1 LIAGLMAA
9 LFGGSLIAWIDPF
22 SMLVRSIGLSILPAA
37 ASKKY
42 FVVYVPHYW
51 LGILLLVTFLSLP
64 AMNQWV
70 TRFWCQALC
79 PLGALLGLTARWSI
93 LGLHKDAAT
102 CNNCNRCLVECQG
115 GDDPVG
121 GAQWHKAECHL
132 CLNCVTACPHES
144 LQFRFFRNEPEVV
157 GTSLRRRGA
166 LAAVVAGLVAV
177 PLLHAETALGKSR
190 NERLIRPPGALD
202 ESDFLSRCIRCGE
215 CMRVCPNHALQPA
228 FTEAGIGGLWSP
240 VLTPDIGY
248 CEPGCVLCSE
258 VCPTGAI
265 MQLSSRRKGWV
276 AGTGEQSGPVRVGT
290 ALYEREHCLPWA
302 MATDCSVCLEW
313 CPVLPKAI
321 YVESAEV
328 TDADGKKRMLKQ
340 PHIDTTRC
348 VGCGACEFACPIQER
363 PAVYVTSKGES
374 RSVRG

>member
-51 LGILLLVTFLSLP
+51 LGILLHVTFLSLP

-166 LAAVVAGLVAV
+166 LAAVVAGVGTEIRV
-177 PLLHAETALGKSR
+177 HESR
-190 NERLIRPPGALD
+190 PAPGFTL
-202 ESDFLSRCIRCGE
+202 CIR
-215 CMRVCPNHALQPA
+215 VHAPSLN
-228 FTEAGIGGLWSP
+228 
-240 VLTPDIGY
+240 
-248 CEPGCVLCSE
+248 
-258 VCPTGAI
+258 
-265 MQLSSRRKGWV
+265 
-276 AGTGEQSGPVRVGT
+276 
-290 ALYEREHCLPWA
+290 
-302 MATDCSVCLEW
+302 
-313 CPVLPKAI
+313 
-321 YVESAEV
+321 
-328 TDADGKKRMLKQ
+328 
-340 PHIDTTRC
+340 
-348 VGCGACEFACPIQER
+348 
-363 PAVYVTSKGES
+363 
-374 RSVRG
+374 